1 MTDPAVNLATAARE
15 LGKSPS
21 TVRRWIVA
29 GAPTRRLGE
38 AGRSKGSLVCV
49 ADLRAWKLAQDGIT
63 VQPAIDFDVIANGLL
78 AAYKRG
84 NRGESDPVWSDL
96 CVDKRDAALVL
107 FYAYVSIVRTLTGRE
122 PETFPEAMETLH
134 GCAVSRK

>member
-1 MTDPAVNLATAARE
+1 MDC
-15 LGKSPS
+15 GGSPDRAS
-21 TVRRWIVA
+21 RRSGPQQWE
-29 GAPTRRLGE
+29 PCR
-38 AGRSKGSLVCV
+38 V
-49 ADLRAWKLAQDGIT
+49 ADLRAWRAEKEGVKVDPQ
-63 VQPAIDFDVIANGLL
+63 IDFDAIANGLL

-134 GCAVSRK
+134 GCAVSR